1 VIEAYQFDNRI
12 TNPPPH
18 WLRKAVDVGDV
29 TVFVHRGKAEQ
40 MTIRTLEGDM
50 TAMPG
55 DWIIQG
61 VKGEI
66 YPCKPDIFDATYD
79 PAASPA
85 QEVDETERMRKAAQ
99 ALLDGLTSTYT
110 ARNGREVGIQ
120 GDDGEKCYIVHSDL
134 VFDLRAALSAP
145 DEGKGHE

>member
-1 VIEAYQFDNRI
+1 MIEAYQFDNRI

-85 QEVDETERMRKAAQ
+85 QEVDETERLREALRKIDKWCCPVLCTNCA
-99 ALLDGLTSTYT
+99 DNRET
-110 ARNGREVGIQ
+110 A
-120 GDDGEKCYIVHSDL
+120 
-134 VFDLRAALSAP
+134 RAALAP
-145 DEGKGHE
+145 EGDAR